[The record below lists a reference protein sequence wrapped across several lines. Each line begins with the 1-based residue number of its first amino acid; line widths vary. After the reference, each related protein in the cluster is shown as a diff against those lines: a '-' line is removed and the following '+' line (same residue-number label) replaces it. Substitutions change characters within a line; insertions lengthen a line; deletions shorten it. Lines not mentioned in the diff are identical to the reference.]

1 MHQQINLYQPDE
13 TSISD
18 PFSARAMLVVIIIT
32 LLLMVSFYG
41 VLLWKKEQLQTDM
54 NELRI
59 QSEQTQEK
67 VEKLEQTVS
76 KLTDSKKEKQQLAY
90 LKKVYSSKQRALDK
104 LSSMVSGNNKGLSS
118 YFAALARKNMET
130 VWFDTINVYSGGKDI
145 LLEGQTTDARSLP
158 VLVSALKDESAF
170 QGVNFR
176 MFKAQLDDKNPVLN
190 FVLKTEME
198 TSENSQ
204 NP

>member
-1 MHQQINLYQPDE
+1 MQQQINLYQPDDA
-13 TSISD
+13 SVSD
-18 PFSARAMLVVIIIT
+18 PFSARAMLVVVIIT
-32 LLLMVSFYG
+32 LLLMVSFYV
-41 VLLWKKEQLQTDM
+41 VLLWKKEQIQTDI
-54 NELRI
+54 NELRM
-59 QSEQTQEK
+59 QSEQTQAI

-76 KLTDSKKEKQQLAY
+76 KLTDSKKDKQQLAY
-90 LKKVYSSKQRALDK
+90 LKKVYASKQRALDE
-104 LSSMVSGNNKGLSS
+104 LSSMVSGNSKGLSS

-130 VWFDTINVYSGGKDI
+130 VWFDTINVYSGGKEI

-158 VLVSALKDESAF
+158 ELVSSLKDESAF

-176 MFKAQLDDKNPVLN
+176 MFKAQRDDKKPVLN
-190 FVLKTEME
+190 FVLKTETE